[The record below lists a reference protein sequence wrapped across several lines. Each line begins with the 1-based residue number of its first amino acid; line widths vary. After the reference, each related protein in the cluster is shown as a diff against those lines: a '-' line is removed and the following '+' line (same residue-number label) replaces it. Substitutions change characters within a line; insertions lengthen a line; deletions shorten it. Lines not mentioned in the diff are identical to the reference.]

1 MAANQ
6 KKSNQKNKRKEKKTK
21 HKLGEITTTTTT
33 TETEAVDDEDETV
46 ETRLLGQEPGTSL
59 KLAAK
64 GVLKNLLIS
73 TFCSHRF
80 VSLPSCKFASIAGGA
95 GQGWKVVG
103 RAAPAALLLLFLYG
117 CIRPPFNEARSA
129 ANAERGKN

>member
-6 KKSNQKNKRKEKKTK
+6 KKTNQKNKRKEKKTK
-21 HKLGEITTTTTT
+21 HKLGEITT

-80 VSLPSCKFASIAGGA
+80 VSLPSCKFASIKGGA

-103 RAAPAALLLLFLYG
+103 RAAAAALLLLLLCG

>member
-33 TETEAVDDEDETV
+33 TTETEAVDDEDETV
-46 ETRLLGQEPGTSL
+46 ETRLLGQEPGTSF

-95 GQGWKVVG
+95 GMESCGES
-103 RAAPAALLLLFLYG
+103 
-117 CIRPPFNEARSA
+117 CCCCSA
-129 ANAERGKN
+129 AVVALRLHPPAF

>member
-21 HKLGEITTTTTT
+21 HKLGEITTTTAT
-33 TETEAVDDEDETV
+33 TEIEAVDDEDETV

-103 RAAPAALLLLFLYG
+103 RAAPAAAAAVVAPRLH
-117 CIRPPFNEARSA
+117 PPAF
-129 ANAERGKN
+129 